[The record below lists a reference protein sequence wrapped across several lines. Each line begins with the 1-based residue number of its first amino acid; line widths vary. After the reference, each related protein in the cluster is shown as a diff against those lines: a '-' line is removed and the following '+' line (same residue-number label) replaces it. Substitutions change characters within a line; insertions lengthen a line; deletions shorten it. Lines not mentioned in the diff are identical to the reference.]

1 MIEFLKQNFLP
12 LGYILSRWACVA
24 YPCLHTI
31 WGLGGV
37 WLRSLM
43 KSSHSVSTFTGVWL
57 ERLKSTE
64 AKQFHET
71 PSNAER
77 SD

>member
-1 MIEFLKQNFLP
+1 
-12 LGYILSRWACVA
+12 
-24 YPCLHTI
+24 
-31 WGLGGV
+31 
-37 WLRSLM
+37 M